1 MGGGQSSASM
11 NRRDKLQQLNL
22 DKNRVPFQKNRNKD
36 DDSDYDDE
44 EDSKIESIDDLA
56 SESDH
61 DQEAVAVKS
70 KALKD
75 GS

>member
-1 MGGGQSSASM
+1 MGGGQSSTSM

-56 SESDH
+56 SESEQD
-61 DQEAVAVKS
+61 
-70 KALKD
+70 
-75 GS
+75 